1 MSELLFMESFS
12 FLPLASILHFFVNGG
27 FFMFVLLSLSVF
39 ALSIIIWRGIALRY
53 PILLPEKIGVA
64 VEDLKPGMNL
74 DPLLRAVKADA
85 QNDSP
90 LARVV
95 RALLDHRNWPVA
107 EAREVVQA
115 RARHEVARMEKGL
128 VFLEITTGIAPLL
141 GLLGTL
147 SGLIGVFANL
157 GDSGDPQL
165 VALGI
170 AEALNTTIMGLAVAA
185 PSLIAYNY
193 YMRKVEMIA
202 VEMESTL
209 GELIEKLYTEQ
220 NTALPPRK
228 RA

>member
-1 MSELLFMESFS
+1 MEHLSL
-12 FLPLASILHFFVNGG
+12 LPLASVVSFFVKGG
-27 FFMFVLLSLSVF
+27 FFMFVLVSLSIF
-39 ALSIIIWRGIALRY
+39 ALTVIIWRGIALRY
-53 PILLPEKIGVA
+53 PIILPEKITA
-64 VEDLKPGMNL
+64 TIDSLKSSGNL
-74 DPLLRAVKADA
+74 DPLLRAIGKTDSVS
-85 QNDSP
+85 DSP

-95 RALLDHRNWPVA
+95 RTLLDHRSWPVA
-107 EAREVVQA
+107 EAREAVQA

-157 GDSGDPQL
+157 GESGDPQM

-193 YMRKVEMIA
+193 YMRKVEMFS

-209 GELIEKLYTEQ
+209 GELIEKLYADQ
-220 NTALPPRK
+220 NAALARK
-228 RA
+228 RI